1 MLVQNDF
8 SQAILLTEKEILEI
22 IMSFLIFLSVCG
34 FWWENEWWYAAYWK
48 MYFQAKK
55 ERKKNTS
62 AYQ

>member
-34 FWWENEWWYAAYWK
+34 F
-48 MYFQAKK
+48 
-55 ERKKNTS
+55 
-62 AYQ
+62 